1 MTAPVRVGAFFAGLL
16 VVFAAALGVGN
27 AAGPRPAPAAEHGA
41 AGHADASH
49 AEAAPVA
56 ATVELP
62 AGLQVSEEG
71 FTLVPETTALAVGAQ
86 DFRFRILGPDFQA
99 VTAYTPTHERD
110 LHLIVVRRDLT
121 GFQHV
126 HPALGADGA
135 WQVALTLADPGTY
148 RVYADF
154 APAPRATALVLGAD
168 LFVAGEQRT
177 APLPAPAAIA
187 SVDGYDVELAGTLT
201 PGQRS
206 RLTLTVRR
214 GGAPVTDLQP
224 YLGAYGHL
232 VALRAGD
239 LAYLHVHPQGTP
251 TDGTTTP
258 GPAVVFDV
266 EVPSAGDYALFLDF
280 RQGDT
285 VRTASWTVR
294 SEKGTSR

>member
-41 AGHADASH
+41 GHG
-49 AEAAPVA
+49 EAAP
-56 ATVELP
+56 VELP

-71 FTLVPETTALAVGAQ
+71 FTLVPETTRFASPGAQ
-86 DFRFRILGPDFQA
+86 DFRFRILGPDSHA

-126 HPALGADGA
+126 HPTLGPDGA
-135 WQVALTLADPGTY
+135 WGVALTLADPGTY

-154 APAPRATALVLGAD
+154 APAPRTTALVLDAD
-168 LFVAGEQRT
+168 LFVPGDQR
-177 APLPAPAAIA
+177 AVPLPAPAAIA
-187 SVDGYDVELAGTLT
+187 SVDGYDVELAGTLIA
-201 PGQRS
+201 GQRS
-206 RLTLTVRR
+206 RLTMTVRR

-239 LAYLHVHPQGTP
+239 LAYLHVHPEGLI
-251 TDGTTTP
+251 
-258 GPAVVFDV
+258 FDV

-280 RQGDT
+280 RHGDA
-285 VRTASWTVR
+285 VHTASWTIR
-294 SEKGTSR
+294 SDKGVSR